1 MKQLYEIA
9 ENENI
14 NVIERNMPNSFNG
27 FFYREGKF
35 NLICLK
41 RRLRKVYKR
50 ITFAHELGHY
60 FTSSGNVLFQDR
72 ESFNTCSKNE
82 YLARKWAAEYL
93 IHKDQLTMYL
103 NHLDGDYLN
112 EYELA
117 DIFNVTADFVRFRIN
132 ILRNN

>member
-1 MKQLYEIA
+1 MKQLYQIA

-14 NVIERNMPNSFNG
+14 NVIERNIPDSFNG
-27 FFYREGKF
+27 FFYRNGKF

-41 RRLRKVYKR
+41 RKLRKVYKR

-60 FTSSGNVLFQDR
+60 YTSSGNALFQDR
-72 ESFNTCSKNE
+72 DFFNTCSQNE

-93 IHKDQLTMYL
+93 IPKEQLIMYL
-103 NHLDGDYLN
+103 NHLDGDYIN

-117 DIFNVTADFVRFRIN
+117 DIFNVTPEFVMFRVN
-132 ILRNN
+132 ILNNK